1 MGLPGAYPY
10 CGALLG
16 GSNLD
21 YKYPTRLDVAYSDG
35 DTNLLLDVIN
45 YSCKKFN
52 STGRRI
58 VFPLKRENGWMPS
71 QQELM
76 HSKIHSNSNFMSD
89 VSKDKIKMERERE
102 EMFRDAVKLR

>member
-1 MGLPGAYPY
+1 
-10 CGALLG
+10 
-16 GSNLD
+16 
-21 YKYPTRLDVAYSDG
+21 
-35 DTNLLLDVIN
+35 
-45 YSCKKFN
+45 
-52 STGRRI
+52 
-58 VFPLKRENGWMPS
+58 MPS